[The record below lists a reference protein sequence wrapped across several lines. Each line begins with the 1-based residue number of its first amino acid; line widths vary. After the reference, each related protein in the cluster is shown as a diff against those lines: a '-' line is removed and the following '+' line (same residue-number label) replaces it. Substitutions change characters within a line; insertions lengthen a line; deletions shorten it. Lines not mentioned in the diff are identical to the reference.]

1 MFDLYQPKKS
11 AMVPPSQLA
20 AERRIKPYVCHG
32 VARCVGP
39 QLSWKFYA
47 EVLQIVWRS
56 LKDTSKFHDF
66 EWILYILMLITRETA
81 VLEPELAW
89 LCLFDIVWWW
99 FVALKLKLSRLR
111 FLPFPT
117 GMPERV
123 HMNHWSYHLG
133 PKRKS
138 TSHNESSWNIS
149 ICCFI
154 PSQ

>member
-39 QLSWKFYA
+39 QLSWKST
-47 EVLQIVWRS
+47 LKSCKSSGDPSKIPQISWFWMNFIYFDVDNTW
-56 LKDTSKFHDF
+56 
-66 EWILYILMLITRETA
+66 TA
-81 VLEPELAW
+81 VLERNLLDSA
-89 LCLFDIVWWW
+89 CSILFDDG
-99 FVALKLKLSRLR
+99 LLR
-111 FLPFPT
+111 WNWNFQAQIPS
-117 GMPERV
+117 V
-123 HMNHWSYHLG
+123 SHWNARACSHEPLSYHLG
-133 PKRKS
+133 PKRES